1 MNREQVR
8 QQCFTGLYVVLKM
21 SQKYTSPVESVRVA
35 AAARLHLGFL
45 DLNGGL
51 ERRFG
56 SIGVGVKGLSTVV
69 NVSRGNQIR
78 GSEINGA
85 DNEYIAQ
92 IAATILDYFQ
102 INSGV
107 EIEVESCPPRHQGLG
122 SGTQMSL
129 ALGIAITSL
138 YGIDAGVEDIAIATG
153 RGRRSGIG
161 IGVFKHGGFILDSGR
176 GDGRPLP
183 TLISHYDFPEEWRF
197 VLVFDEQAEGISGW
211 GELEAFKALPDIS
224 CQVAGEIC
232 RLVLMQT
239 LPGIIEKDCNQFGRS
254 INRIQ
259 TRCGEYFERAQGGLF
274 SSKNVKSAIEFLL
287 ENKATGGGQ
296 TSWGPTGFAIFP
308 DKKSAIEAMD
318 NFNKQSGENN
328 TVRLQLTEA
337 ENNKTRI
344 RRQKT
349 RGG

>member
-51 ERRFG
+51 KRRFG

-176 GDGRPLP
+176 GDGGRCRRSSPAM
-183 TLISHYDFPEEWRF
+183 IFPR
-197 VLVFDEQAEGISGW
+197 
-211 GELEAFKALPDIS
+211 
-224 CQVAGEIC
+224 
-232 RLVLMQT
+232 
-239 LPGIIEKDCNQFGRS
+239 N
-254 INRIQ
+254 
-259 TRCGEYFERAQGGLF
+259 GGLF
-274 SSKNVKSAIEFLL
+274 WFSMNKLKVSA
-287 ENKATGGGQ
+287 A
-296 TSWGPTGFAIFP
+296 
-308 DKKSAIEAMD
+308 
-318 NFNKQSGENN
+318 GENSKHSRPCRIYPA
-328 TVRLQLTEA
+328 RLPGKFA
-337 ENNKTRI
+337 
-344 RRQKT
+344 
-349 RGG
+349 GWC